1 MCASE
6 KSWFCNLNPSSS
18 SNKNLGASDCF
29 MDIPVSLY
37 TIVTSKECVVKTT
50 NRIHRFWR
58 ASIAFF
64 HCKAL
69 CFASSNDKTFFGY
82 ARENNQIRSIRGAKE
97 MHEVVGNISYPLIWS
112 WRSKPMLSYSKQ
124 AEKES
129 RSNAPSFLGPNHF
142 GMIRNKEETMGKN
155 YNFTNSNPLGE
166 QNCKQ
171 LNMVS
176 NNIMFSVMIFTDFEL
191 QPKLLNVQSTTIL
204 SLEQWTSTMLSGLFV
219 PKDRKVD
226 KQLIRV
232 DNLSLR
238 TGKWT
243 YSANL
248 EMRRAHDLDV
258 KVIRAVRPDYIP
270 FNHQI

>member
-1 MCASE
+1 
-6 KSWFCNLNPSSS
+6 
-18 SNKNLGASDCF
+18 
-29 MDIPVSLY
+29 
-37 TIVTSKECVVKTT
+37 
-50 NRIHRFWR
+50 
-58 ASIAFF
+58 
-64 HCKAL
+64 
-69 CFASSNDKTFFGY
+69 
-82 ARENNQIRSIRGAKE
+82 
-97 MHEVVGNISYPLIWS
+97 
-112 WRSKPMLSYSKQ
+112 
-124 AEKES
+124 
-129 RSNAPSFLGPNHF
+129 
-142 GMIRNKEETMGKN
+142 MIRNKEETMGKN

-204 SLEQWTSTMLSGLFV
+204 SLEQWTSTILSGLFV

-270 FNHQI
+270 FNHQL